1 MYARIM
7 RFNIFLEDLKEET
20 IGRIKWVLTH
30 ELAEEIDEAASRG
43 IDRKIAEE
51 EIFGDYLN
59 RHNVGIPVEI

>member
-1 MYARIM
+1 MQ
-7 RFNIFLEDLKEET
+7 FNIFLEDLKEET
-20 IGRIKWVLTH
+20 IGRIKWVLAH

-43 IDRKIAEE
+43 IDREIAEA

>member
-1 MYARIM
+1 M

-20 IGRIKWVLTH
+20 IGRIKWVLAY

-43 IDRKIAEE
+43 IAREIAEE
-51 EIFGDYLN
+51 EIFDDYLN